1 MEQDSI
7 SKGFQ
12 NFALFAISIG
22 VLLVIAGLIAGTS
35 IFVALG
41 DGILIHTLNDV
52 RTNVIRF
59 VFSFLIPLIGGIVLI
74 SAGVKLIKI
83 DSAIV
88 QKHTITRAKRKI
100 IQQKE
105 HMMRVF
111 LNNDERAVMGLV
123 KDNPDGILQSDL
135 VIKTGYSKVK
145 MHRILKSLEIKGLVK
160 RGRFGITN
168 RVLLNS

>member
-1 MEQDSI
+1 MEQKVEYKSVQ
-7 SKGFQ
+7 S
-12 NFALFAISIG
+12 FALLAISIG
-22 VLLVIAGLIAGTS
+22 VLLVLAGLIAGAN

-59 VFSFLIPLIGGIVLI
+59 FFSFLIPLIGGIVLI
-74 SAGVKLIKI
+74 FSGLKLLNVDRMKLQRSIIAK
-83 DSAIV
+83 
-88 QKHTITRAKRKI
+88 TKRKV

-105 HMMRVF
+105 HIISVF
-111 LNNDERAVMGLV
+111 LTNDEKKVIGLI
-123 KDNPDGILQSDL
+123 KEKNDGVLQSDL

-145 MHRILKSLEIKGLVK
+145 MHRILKGLENRGIIK

-168 RVLLNS
+168 KVLLSS